1 MGTTIYVFIYAVVN
15 GVLSFFYRLHS
26 DAKRERRNKQILA
39 KMLRHP
45 SYKWRYLRTLSLS
58 IAESRQVTE
67 QLLLDMGAHPDEKGK
82 PIWTLRVS

>member
-1 MGTTIYVFIYAVVN
+1 MGTTINAAVYAMVS
-15 GVLSFFYRLHS
+15 GFLSFFYQLHS

-39 KMLRHP
+39 KMLSHP
-45 SYKWRYLRTLSLS
+45 SYKWRHIRTLSLS

-82 PIWTLRVS
+82 PVWTLRVS